1 MAEPTRP
8 QFQSYQ
14 RKKRRRI
21 AWIVFGISGT
31 GVAIL
36 AIIAF
41 LGQISGNFTV
51 KLNQE
56 EAHLGLS
63 SDDGFTNQ
71 TTYLTAKGLP
81 YGYQYSCDKLSDSE
95 VADSNAGGDKS
106 KDVTD
111 EKGNTLYQEY
121 FGMTFFMK
129 NFAEETAA
137 FHVSMNIDDYTTPSN
152 QATSLLESL
161 RVRVYEN
168 IFTGTTETHSCET
181 YGLQASQSN
190 WFTLPDGTTET
201 RECIGKKVT
210 ASDGTRTPDA
220 AKDINNGFCTN
231 FESTKIVFG
240 RDFNAMTSKM
250 ILRYSIQMWIE
261 GDDPEAQGVQP
272 IGSSV
277 TLSMHFS
284 SI

>member
-36 AIIAF
+36 TIIAF
-41 LGQISGNFTV
+41 IGQISGNFTI

-63 SDDGFTNQ
+63 ADDGFTNQ
-71 TTYLTAKGLP
+71 TTYLTAAGLP
-81 YGYQYSCDKLSDSE
+81 NGYQWSADDLPDSE
-95 VADSNAGGDKS
+95 VADSNTGGDKS
-106 KDVTD
+106 ADIKDETGKV
-111 EKGNTLYQEY
+111 LYQKY

-129 NFAEETAA
+129 NFAPQTAA
-137 FHVSMNIDDYTTPSN
+137 FHVSLNIDDYTTPSN

-168 IFTGTTETHSCET
+168 IFTGTTETHNCET
-181 YGLQASQSN
+181 YALTAAQKN
-190 WFTLPDGTTET
+190 WFTLADGTTET

-210 ASDGTRTPDA
+210 ADDGTRTPA
-220 AKDINNGFCTN
+220 AKKDINNGFATN
-231 FESTKIVFG
+231 FESNQTVFG
-240 RDFNAMTSKM
+240 RDYNTMKSEM
-250 ILRYSIQMWIE
+250 ILRYSVQMWIE
-261 GDDPEAQGVQP
+261 GDDPEAQGIQP
-272 IGSSV
+272 IGSSI

>member
-14 RKKRRRI
+14 RKKRKRI

-31 GVAIL
+31 GVAVL

-51 KLNQE
+51 KLNQV

-63 SDDGFTNQ
+63 DNDAFSTQ
-71 TTYLTAKGLP
+71 TTYLQATGLP
-81 YGYQYSCDKLSDSE
+81 YGYQYSCDKLPDSE
-95 VADSNAGGDKS
+95 VLDNNTGGDK
-106 KDVTD
+106 TLNIPD
-111 EKGNTLYQEY
+111 EKGDTLYQEY

-137 FHVSMNIDDYTTPSN
+137 FHVSLNIDDYTTPSN

-168 IFTGTTETHSCET
+168 IYTGSVETHNCET
-181 YGLQASQSN
+181 YALIASQKN
-190 WFTLPDGTTET
+190 WFTLADGTVEN
-201 RECIGKKVT
+201 RECIGAHTT
-210 ASDGTRTPDA
+210 ATDGTRTPAA
-220 AKDINNGFCTN
+220 AKADNNGFCTN
-231 FESTKIVFG
+231 FESTKLVFG
-240 RDFNAMTSKM
+240 RDYNSMTSKM
-250 ILRYSIQMWIE
+250 IIRYSIQMWIE